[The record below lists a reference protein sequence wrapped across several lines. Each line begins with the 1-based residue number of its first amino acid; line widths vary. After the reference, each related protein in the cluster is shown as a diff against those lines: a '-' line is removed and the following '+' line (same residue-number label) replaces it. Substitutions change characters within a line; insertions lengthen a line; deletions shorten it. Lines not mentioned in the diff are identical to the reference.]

1 MRTPKREFITVTLIL
16 LAGVFLSPA
25 AVFAAEERGDKWGA
39 WLSIGRVFNLAVV
52 IGVLVWLARK
62 PLANFYASRSE
73 FIKEQLAEA
82 QKARLEAES
91 KLAEMESRMS
101 HLTDELQSLK
111 AEAERVARME
121 YERLVAEAEQDAS
134 KVIER
139 ARQEISGMTRAAQIE
154 LRAHAA
160 ELAMKLAEDKIRG
173 EITDADRNRLFADF
187 IGGLER
193 KT

>member
-1 MRTPKREFITVTLIL
+1 MRTLKREFAVLILIL
-16 LAGVFLSPA
+16 LAGLFLLPT
-25 AVFAAEERGDKWGA
+25 AVFAAEEGGDRWGA
-39 WLSIGRVFNLAVV
+39 WLTIGRFFNLAVV

-160 ELAMKLAEDKIRG
+160 ELALKLAEDRIRG
-173 EITDADRNRLFADF
+173 EITDTDRSRLFADF